1 MLISLVGLPGVGKS
15 TLGKRLAHRL
25 GFRFL
30 DCDVLIE
37 RRLGEKIAGYFD
49 REGEAA
55 FRDLEESTLQ
65 EAAASERAVIATGGG
80 VVVRPDNRRLLRD
93 RTVCVYLRAEPTDLL
108 VRLQRSGKRPLL
120 KGDDV
125 EGRLLRIAQ
134 EREPLYREAAR
145 LVIDTRRQSGGKLL
159 EILECA
165 LLPYLGPGATVA
177 SGAEG

>member
-65 EAAASERAVIATGGG
+65 EALTSERTVIATGGG
-80 VVVRPDNRRLLRD
+80 VVIRPDNRRLLRD
-93 RTVCVYLRAEPTDLL
+93 RTVCVYLRAEPADLL
-108 VRLQRSGKRPLL
+108 VRLRRSEKRPLL

-125 EGRLLRIAQ
+125 EGRLLRLAH
-134 EREPLYREAAR
+134 EREPLYCEAAR
-145 LVIDTRRQSGGKLL
+145 LVIDTHRHSGGKLL
-159 EILECA
+159 EVIESA
-165 LLPYLGPGATVA
+165 LLPYLGPSAAIV
-177 SGAEG
+177 SGTEG